1 MNPKDCSPSE
11 AISSWVD
18 GRFSARSGFYAGRGP
33 SVGDLNSK
41 ILEMFYQGI
50 LKDVGAEAARN
61 FVRFVD
67 QLKDLSASSFIV
79 AFEQFWMNECQIV
92 QIDQEA
98 RDRFRLSGHGDAL
111 FAEAFCTMASALGGS
126 SADAGPREVEHLSWP
141 IKAEF
146 VSRHRAELDGPM
158 TLPEP
163 FKTYHL

>member
-18 GRFSARSGFYAGRGP
+18 GRFSPRSGFYAGRGP
-33 SVGDLNSK
+33 SVGDLNSR

-50 LKDVGAEAARN
+50 LRDVGAEAAKN

-67 QLKDLSASSFIV
+67 QLKDLSASAFIV
-79 AFEQFWMNECQIV
+79 AFEQFWLNECNVV
-92 QIDQEA
+92 QIGQEA

-111 FAEAFCTMASALGGS
+111 IVEAFCTIGAALGGP
-126 SADAGPREVEHLSWP
+126 SAGAGSDEIEHLSWP

-146 VSRHRAELDGPM
+146 VSRHRAELDGQM
-158 TLPEP
+158 TLPKP
-163 FKTYHL
+163 FETYRL